1 MKNIFYQ
8 NQFEYKHFRHKYWE
22 SKKNCPNCNH
32 VWSEGIHHGMRL
44 KKVDFIWIN
53 REQKSF
59 EWFLQMLSQLEM
71 EQAEFGEKETKP
83 NFLDIHLYI
92 TTLSETKDLKAV
104 TLKLALDLMH
114 QKVEQLT
121 KVLVCMNY

>member
-1 MKNIFYQ
+1 
-8 NQFEYKHFRHKYWE
+8 
-22 SKKNCPNCNH
+22 
-32 VWSEGIHHGMRL
+32 MRL

-121 KVLVCMNY
+121 KVLVGMYELLMVFL